1 MENKKIKAFTLIEL
15 IVVITILAIL
25 ATIGFMSFQ
34 SYTIEARDTKRI
46 TDMRSIKKWLEIYQS
61 KNITLPQ
68 PDMQVANIANWS
80 SILLYQWYAWKNV
93 LSKIR
98 YELVSDPMDNIQYT
112 YSTNRDYTK
121 FQLMSFLENWSV
133 LNISQNITNKTYA
146 NDYIARKIY
155 VSWNKLWLFLNDTNN
170 TPIQESLSWNIDLA
184 WTYSW
189 SNFKVVFTNSSTN
202 SWVIVWSWVN
212 LYNNVVKLT
221 TKSTNSNFKT
231 IVSYNSWK
239 RFEDWTYAISCNLY
253 KNPNSWYTYEWDIW
267 DWVYT
272 IDPDWNLWNA
282 PFDVY
287 CDMTTDWGWWTLVY
301 KVWWSVATEQ
311 ASGMNTEKNINNL
324 LNLSLNTS
332 TLLSHYDFSR
342 FNWIWNNWIIRS
354 YSDCTNTGNDFC
366 QKLYLK
372 PRVWF
377 EENIWTAISRKYND
391 SSSRLQVATRY
402 SSQAYQTIVYQ
413 DVPISDTDYW
423 IWFYSRNWSRW
434 WECNTNTNS
443 TGITSMSTCHA
454 FFAFWW
460 SVSNWFI
467 TWAFWTP
474 THTWSRNWIVWLK

>member
-1 MENKKIKAFTLIEL
+1 
-15 IVVITILAIL
+15 
-25 ATIGFMSFQ
+25 
-34 SYTIEARDTKRI
+34 
-46 TDMRSIKKWLEIYQS
+46 
-61 KNITLPQ
+61 
-68 PDMQVANIANWS
+68 
-80 SILLYQWYAWKNV
+80 
-93 LSKIR
+93 
-98 YELVSDPMDNIQYT
+98 
-112 YSTNRDYTK
+112 
-121 FQLMSFLENWSV
+121 MSFLENWSV

-189 SNFKVVFTNSSTN
+189 TNFKVVFTNSATN
-202 SWVIVWSWVN
+202 SWLIVWSWVN

-221 TKSTNSNFKT
+221 TKSTNSNLKT

-239 RFEDWTYAISCNLY
+239 RFEDCTYAISCNLY

-272 IDPDWNLWNA
+272 IDPDWNSWNA

-342 FNWIWNNWIIRS
+342 FN
-354 YSDCTNTGNDFC
+354 
-366 QKLYLK
+366 
-372 PRVWF
+372 
-377 EENIWTAISRKYND
+377 
-391 SSSRLQVATRY
+391 
-402 SSQAYQTIVYQ
+402 
-413 DVPISDTDYW
+413 
-423 IWFYSRNWSRW
+423 
-434 WECNTNTNS
+434 
-443 TGITSMSTCHA
+443 
-454 FFAFWW
+454 
-460 SVSNWFI
+460 
-467 TWAFWTP
+467 
-474 THTWSRNWIVWLK
+474 